1 MQNNKLNI
9 LIIASWYP
17 SINEPFNGSF
27 IEEQAIMLK
36 DNGHI
41 VTVLHPYLKGTF
53 INSLSQRKTF
63 ISNSIINNIKVIHIG
78 VSPFLPGFRGL
89 SYIKCYNQTLK
100 ITNSLKVENFDIIHS
115 HSLFLGGYIARKLSR
130 KFNIPHFHTEHTSG
144 LIFQPEI
151 YNLTDRRIIK
161 NVLKSAHRVFFVSE
175 FAKINTL
182 NKWDIYCSDKYHVI
196 PNMVENS
203 FFQLTPNS
211 LAKIPFRYILIGSLI
226 PVKGISTLI
235 DAWIILIQK
244 FPDSLLTIAGEGFLK
259 DELEIK
265 IKNLTLNDT
274 IKLIPR
280 LSRDQVKTQLTNH
293 HVLVSASKLETFGLT
308 VAEAQANGK
317 PVIVTNSGGINDI
330 VSELT
335 GIITG
340 HNPLELAQGLI
351 DIQTNYYKY
360 DQNNICKLT
369 EQKFSPNSIYKK
381 LEEFYYKN

>member
-1 MQNNKLNI
+1 MKYNKLNI
-9 LIIASWYP
+9 LIVASWYP

-27 IEEQAIMLK
+27 IEEQAIMLMN
-36 DNGHI
+36 NGHN

-53 INSLSQRKTF
+53 INSLSHRKTF
-63 ISNSIINNIKVIHIG
+63 TDNSIINNIKVIHIG

-89 SYIKCYNQTLK
+89 SYFKCYNQTLK
-100 ITNSLKVENFDIIHS
+100 IINSLKVEKFDVIHS
-115 HSLFLGGYIARKLSR
+115 HSLFLGGYVARNLSR
-130 KFNIPHFHTEHTSG
+130 KFNIPHFHTEHTSS
-144 LIFQPEI
+144 LIFQPDI
-151 YNLTDRRIIK
+151 YNLTDKRIIK

-182 NKWDIYCSDKYHVI
+182 NKWALNCSDKYHVI
-196 PNMVENS
+196 PNMVENY

-211 LAKIPFRYILIGSLI
+211 LDKIPFRYILIGSLI
-226 PVKGISTLI
+226 PIKGVSTLI
-235 DAWIILIQK
+235 DAWKILIQK

-259 DELEIK
+259 NELEIQ
-265 IKNLTLNDT
+265 IKNLKLNDS

-280 LSRDQVKTQLTNH
+280 LSRDQVKKQLTNH

-308 VAEAQANGK
+308 VAEAQASGK

-330 VSELT
+330 VNELT

-340 HNPLELAQGLI
+340 HKPTELAQGLI
-351 DIQTNYYKY
+351 DIQTNYHKY
-360 DQNNICKLT
+360 DQKKISKFT
-369 EQKFSPNSIYKK
+369 QQKFSPDAVYKK